1 MRIRPCYL
9 SVWGSQASSALRSN
23 VVAWCCLML
32 FGRLCAYLFSSK
44 TWKPGLTKGP
54 IPSCATPRRTTLVS
68 NCVTLEGFNSKSSLV
83 FMPGGLKSCKKN
95 SCKKSMLSMLQTVSD
110 ETECCPESKSLRT
123 VAIFL
128 TDRLSRPKKGLF
140 QKRLM
145 KPSMDTPWS
154 MDNEQEAC
162 ARAYSYIFISLS
174 LSPPPSP
181 YCMYVYIYIYINLFV
196 CFLVHLLIY
205 SFILCICVFIY

>member
-1 MRIRPCYL
+1 
-9 SVWGSQASSALRSN
+9 
-23 VVAWCCLML
+23 ML

-95 SCKKSMLSMLQTVSD
+95 SCKKSMLQTVSD

-181 YCMYVYIYIYINLFV
+181 YCMYVYIYILIYLFV
-196 CFLVHLLIY
+196 FWCIY
-205 SFILCICVFIY
+205 

>member
-1 MRIRPCYL
+1 
-9 SVWGSQASSALRSN
+9 
-23 VVAWCCLML
+23 ML

-83 FMPGGLKSCKKN
+83 FMPGGLKLCKKN

-174 LSPPPSP
+174 LPLHRHTV
-181 YCMYVYIYIYINLFV
+181 CMYIYINLFV

-205 SFILCICVFIY
+205 SFILCICVFMY